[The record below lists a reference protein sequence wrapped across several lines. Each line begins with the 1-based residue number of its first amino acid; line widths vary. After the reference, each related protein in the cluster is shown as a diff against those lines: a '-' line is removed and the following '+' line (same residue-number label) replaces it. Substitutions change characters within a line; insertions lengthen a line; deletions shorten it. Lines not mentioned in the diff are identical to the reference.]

1 MIYVPD
7 RGKNKEMCDKAVKKV
22 LWLIKCIPNQFIAQ
36 EVCKKA
42 IAWNFDDKKNLFTLE
57 QVPDIFRGQIMCNEV
72 RKKNAWVLEFVPN
85 IFNISVMNNKDISGY
100 IPKKRY

>member
-1 MIYVPD
+1 MMIYVPD
-7 RGKNKEMCDKAVKKV
+7 RGKNKEMCDKAVKKM

-57 QVPDIFRGQIMCNEV
+57 
-72 RKKNAWVLEFVPN
+72 
-85 IFNISVMNNKDISGY
+85 
-100 IPKKRY
+100 